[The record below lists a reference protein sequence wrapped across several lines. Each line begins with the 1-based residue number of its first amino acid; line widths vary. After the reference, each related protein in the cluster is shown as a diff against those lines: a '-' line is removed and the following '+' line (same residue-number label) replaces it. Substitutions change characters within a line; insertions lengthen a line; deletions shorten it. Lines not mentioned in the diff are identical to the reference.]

1 MSERDYIYSR
11 SNVIT
16 GAGLVGATVIL
27 GQNAWAEEAQRQ
39 ASERQAQGRQTQR
52 DTTMKKDAGLAET
65 LMQQHAVADRL
76 LLIYDAS
83 ATPESASAQAS
94 TKALAS
100 AAQMLRQNVDDLHV
114 KLEEEHI
121 FPLFQKSGQ
130 MSDLVNTLRE
140 QHATARRL
148 TDDILR
154 ATEGGGAG
162 AGSETLKRDIQAYT
176 RMLNAHTAYE
186 ETLLYPQIR
195 TVVPASEYD
204 QLEKNICDMA
214 RQKLGPQGFSGLVAK
229 IAELE
234 KSAGIT
240 GLAQFTAR
248 VGRETAMGTPT
259 QPPTQQ

>member
-1 MSERDYIYSR
+1 MRERDYIYSR
-11 SNVIT
+11 RNVIT
-16 GAGLVGATVIL
+16 GAGLVGATVML
-27 GQNAWAEEAQRQ
+27 GQNAWGEQAQKQ
-39 ASERQAQGRQTQR
+39 SSDKQTQDRQAQT
-52 DTTMKKDAGLAET
+52 DTSAKEEASLPEV
-65 LMQQHAVADRL
+65 LMQQHAVAGRL
-76 LLIYDAS
+76 LLIYNAS
-83 ATPESASAQAS
+83 ATPESASAQPS

-100 AAQMLRQNVDDLHV
+100 TAQMIRSNVDDLHV

-148 TDDILR
+148 TDSILR
-154 ATEGGGAG
+154 ATEGGGAS
-162 AGSETLKRDIQAYT
+162 ANTESLKRDIQAYV

-195 TVVPASEYD
+195 TAIPASEYD
-204 QLEKNICDMA
+204 QLKKNISEMT

-229 IAELE
+229 IGELE
-234 KSAGIT
+234 RSAGIT

-248 VGRETAMGTPT
+248 AGRETAMGN
-259 QPPTQQ
+259 PTQQ